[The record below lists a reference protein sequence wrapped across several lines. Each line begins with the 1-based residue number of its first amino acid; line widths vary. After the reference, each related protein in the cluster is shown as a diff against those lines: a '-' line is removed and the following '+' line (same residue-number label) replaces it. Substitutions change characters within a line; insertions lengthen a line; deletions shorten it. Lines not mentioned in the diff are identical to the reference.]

1 LELVACC
8 YSQLVQRRGD
18 RSSNLEEESRCCE
31 ELLDVAWGWT
41 ETYLQLA
48 MGTSDGFCSQLK
60 IGWLMLLLHNLKKR
74 ILMFVHCKTKDCMS
88 ERKPSAAHD
97 GILLR
102 RGFLLL
108 TVAACFEER
117 LAFVADGVT
126 GNQMAGTSVAAISEE
141 RKSWQQSR

>member
-1 LELVACC
+1 
-8 YSQLVQRRGD
+8 
-18 RSSNLEEESRCCE
+18 
-31 ELLDVAWGWT
+31 
-41 ETYLQLA
+41 
-48 MGTSDGFCSQLK
+48 
-60 IGWLMLLLHNLKKR
+60 MLLLHYLKKR
-74 ILMFVHCKTKDCMS
+74 LLLFVHCKTKDYMS

-126 GNQMAGTSVAAISEE
+126 GNQVAETSVAAI
-141 RKSWQQSR
+141 

>member
-1 LELVACC
+1 
-8 YSQLVQRRGD
+8 
-18 RSSNLEEESRCCE
+18 
-31 ELLDVAWGWT
+31 
-41 ETYLQLA
+41 
-48 MGTSDGFCSQLK
+48 
-60 IGWLMLLLHNLKKR
+60 
-74 ILMFVHCKTKDCMS
+74 MS

-126 GNQMAGTSVAAISEE
+126 GNQVAETSVAAI
-141 RKSWQQSR
+141 

>member
-48 MGTSDGFCSQLK
+48 MGTFDGLCSHSK
-60 IGWLMLLLHNLKKR
+60 IGRLMLLLHYLKKR
-74 ILMFVHCKTKDCMS
+74 LLLLVHFKMKDCMS
-88 ERKPSAAHD
+88 EMKPSAAHD

-108 TVAACFEER
+108 IVAACFEER

-126 GNQMAGTSVAAISEE
+126 RN
-141 RKSWQQSR
+141 

>member
-1 LELVACC
+1 
-8 YSQLVQRRGD
+8 VQRRGD
-18 RSSNLEEESRCCE
+18 RSSNLEEESWCCE

-48 MGTSDGFCSQLK
+48 MGTFDGLCCQSK
-60 IGWLMLLLHNLKKR
+60 IGRLMLLLHYLKKR
-74 ILMFVHCKTKDCMS
+74 LLLLVHFKMKDCMS
-88 ERKPSAAHD
+88 EMKPSAAHD

-108 TVAACFEER
+108 IVAACFEER

-126 GNQMAGTSVAAISEE
+126 GN
-141 RKSWQQSR
+141 